1 MANRFIDAQRI
12 IRIFGEKY
20 EILIPDDPGYYEKLF
35 TRRAFL
41 LFRQEEYEEAL
52 EAYSMAIVYASDV
65 KYLAQMLTSRSYT
78 YLKLGD
84 AGPYFV
90 NIDRFFAAYID
101 ASEALKLD
109 PNSFRALF
117 FKGKA
122 LAALGFYSKARDCYK
137 DLLKLIQKEDKSVNE
152 AIAAIDGKV
161 SF

>member
-1 MANRFIDAQRI
+1 MSKIEFLKK

-41 LFRQEEYEEAL
+41 LFRQDEYEEAL

-78 YLKLGD
+78 YLKLGN

-90 NIDRFFAAYID
+90 NIDRYVFIINFHFSYSTFYCFF
-101 ASEALKLD
+101 
-109 PNSFRALF
+109 
-117 FKGKA
+117 
-122 LAALGFYSKARDCYK
+122 
-137 DLLKLIQKEDKSVNE
+137 
-152 AIAAIDGKV
+152 
-161 SF
+161 